1 MYKKTKLI
9 YIEAH
14 LLEACMNMMFMLSI
28 TIYVKASDA
37 KKPIKKAKRK
47 TVDKCKIHKVLIFD
61 LCT

>member
-9 YIEAH
+9 YIEA
-14 LLEACMNMMFMLSI
+14 LLQEVCMNMIFILSI
-28 TIYVKASDA
+28 TIYVKVSDT
-37 KKPIKKAKRK
+37 KKPSKKAKRK